1 MASSSIEDE
10 LPENE
15 DEPRFLIASSDEETE
30 VPERELSHI
39 LEWSQKLTDIIVEVE
54 EVLKIVV
61 QKPFVNDIDD
71 EKRKD
76 IETNMKSLENDID
89 RLLDLIPDDPGS
101 RRLRDVHLEI
111 INDLKKNYVNMKNIF
126 DLVLEVDRDDDG
138 GPSAKRARSSHEHM

>member
-54 EVLKIVV
+54 EVLKVV
-61 QKPFVNDIDD
+61 VARKPFVNDIDH
-71 EKRKD
+71 ERRED
-76 IETNMKSLENDID
+76 IEMRMIYFENDID
-89 RLLDLIPDDPGS
+89 RLLDLIPDDPG
-101 RRLRDVHLEI
+101 RLRDLHLEI
-111 INDLKKNYVNMKNIF
+111 INDLKKNYLNMKNIF